1 MSEKATIS
9 ERRSHPLAMFL
20 TWFLVVFLVLFP
32 KGGIKLAG
40 IPFTWGYV
48 AIGVTAPILLIVRL
62 TQMSLTLPMRLVA
75 ALAMLIPFQS
85 LFIYSGVANGVTEL
99 QYSIGNV
106 ISFFFFPLVFLCV
119 YPPFLSYI
127 DGRRLSQYF
136 RWCIFLAAVW
146 GLLLFFVKPVLGH
159 FIEIPYLTVNAA
171 DYGQLEA
178 TKHIA
183 RGYYGKLI
191 STYNN
196 GNLYGVATLIL
207 LPLYQV
213 LERSWWRKAVVLAA
227 LLLTL
232 ARSVWA
238 GLVITEA
245 LPLAVLLLRQAE
257 TFPVVYL
264 GKALKS
270 VLALILTIGLVF
282 VALLFNAGA
291 GLNFLFDPTAGGRTS
306 ELLGFQSAGL
316 VPERGLSGFYE
327 VAYSAA
333 AVNYGWLGFCAFSL
347 IMVSPLLLLLVDP
360 SALRSPTRRAA
371 LHGLVL
377 YSIIA
382 WVDGA
387 IQLIPVMAFYWFT
400 YMIFLFGWPGE
411 KASALAKTDNRSVG
425 MKWPRLRFG
434 VSAPASTL

>member
-238 GLVITEA
+238 GLVIAEA